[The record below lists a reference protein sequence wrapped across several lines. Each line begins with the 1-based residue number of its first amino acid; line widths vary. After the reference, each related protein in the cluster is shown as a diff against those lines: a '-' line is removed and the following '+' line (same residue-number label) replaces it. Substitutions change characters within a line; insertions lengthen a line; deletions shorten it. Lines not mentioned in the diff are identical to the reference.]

1 MYYNYRIQNYAA
13 ASMSPVPITFR
24 ASPEF
29 AAQVDEFARAMG
41 LSRSDYV
48 RAALEEE
55 NGRALAERV
64 RFLSRTLSAEHQ
76 QIHEELGGTTGDG
89 LADH

>member
-1 MYYNYRIQNYAA
+1 
-13 ASMSPVPITFR
+13 MSPIPITFR

-29 AAQVDEFARAMG
+29 AAQLDEFARASG
-41 LSRSDYV
+41 LSRSEYV
-48 RAALEEE
+48 RAALEEK

-64 RFLSRTLSAEHQ
+64 RFLSRLFSAESA
-76 QIHEELGGTTGDG
+76 QIGEELDSASGDG